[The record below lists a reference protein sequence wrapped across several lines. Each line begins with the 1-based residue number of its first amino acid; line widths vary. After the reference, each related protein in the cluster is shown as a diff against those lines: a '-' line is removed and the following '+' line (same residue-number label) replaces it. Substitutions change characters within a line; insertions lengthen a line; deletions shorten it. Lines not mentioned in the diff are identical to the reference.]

1 MQGLVNVLV
10 KDLSKSFHRHHYI
23 RRRMSLLGIGIPHKN
38 TVSAFT
44 VYQAIRLACD
54 RFLALLIF
62 DYALAISS
70 SASNLIT

>member
-23 RRRMSLLGIGIPHKN
+23 RRRMSLLDIGILHNN

-44 VYQAIRLACD
+44 VNLKLYQGIRLQCD
-54 RFLALLIF
+54 GFPALLPF
-62 DYALAISS
+62 DDALAISS
-70 SASNLIT
+70 SA